1 MENKKYL
8 LRIVQQWVRKVWSI
22 FNWNK
27 EPIDINNTDIIIIVI
42 RKRKPYCK
50 KVSFK
55 YVIVYD
61 NSDNI
66 RPLCIMLPQM
76 IRYAKYFDSKKTYC
90 WWKKTVKSV

>member
-1 MENKKYL
+1 MENKKYF
-8 LRIVQQWVRKVWSI
+8 LRIVRQWVRKVWNI
-22 FNWNK
+22 FNGNK
-27 EPIDINNTDIIIIVI
+27 EPIDINNVDIIITVI
-42 RKRKPYCK
+42 RKRESYCK

-90 WWKKTVKSV
+90 LWKKTVKSV